1 MKTKLFRT
9 IIIPLLG
16 RGLGGGC
23 CFLLVL
29 GILACFP
36 GCENKDYAITIDT
49 VADGMHLAVSA
60 EEVALS
66 QDLMDETAVTFTWG
80 EAQPRANN
88 GVITYYFKLGLP
100 GFTTATEKIK
110 IDPGVFTYS
119 LSHGDLNVL
128 AHHVGIPYGDAAQ
141 LEAEI
146 IASSEDGEFF
156 VKPEISTV
164 LFNVTTFILGVPVP
178 PTLYLVGSANPAG
191 AAISNGFA
199 LNNGSVSGEFLW
211 AGQLQAGSFKFVNA
225 LAGNISS
232 WSKGLSDSE
241 LQANFTAGDADLEF
255 TIATAGLYSIYINM
269 DAAEIIYGVKRW
281 NGIWGMG
288 PGANNPNWDIPTP
301 PNAEFTYDYRRPG
314 VFTLEVVA
322 DRSELLFNFIYD
334 RQDWGWGSPFLTAPS
349 SWHNVWDSNNSLVLN
364 ASGNGNGN
372 PWVFHSAYGTLGPGV
387 LTIDANAETISWELK

>member
-1 MKTKLFRT
+1 M
-9 IIIPLLG
+9 
-16 RGLGGGC
+16 
-23 CFLLVL
+23 
-29 GILACFP
+29 GILVCFP
-36 GCENKDYAITIDT
+36 GCENQDYAITIDT

-88 GVITYYFKLGLP
+88 GVLTYYFKLGLP
-100 GFTTATEKIK
+100 GFTTAIEKIK

-191 AAISNGFA
+191 PAINNGFA
-199 LNNGSVSGEFLW
+199 LTNGSVSGEFLW

-225 LAGNISS
+225 LAGDISS

-241 LQANFTAGDADLEF
+241 LAPNFTASDADVEF
-255 TIATAGLYSIYINM
+255 TIPAPGLYSIYINM
-269 DAAEIIYGVKRW
+269 DENEIIYGVKRW
-281 NGIWGMG
+281 RGIWGMG
-288 PGANNPNWDIPTP
+288 PGANNPNWDLPSS
-301 PNAEFTYDYRRPG
+301 AELTYDYRRPG

-322 DRSELLFNFIYD
+322 EQEKLFQFIYD
-334 RQDWGWGSPFLTAPS
+334 RQDLGWGSPFICAPS
-349 SWHNVWDSNNSLVLN
+349 SWHNVWDSNNSIILRPTEG
-364 ASGNGNGN
+364 SGNS
-372 PWVFHSAYGTLGPGV
+372 WVFHSAYGTLGPGV